1 MELCAII
8 HQTGIAQHS
17 LSCKGPNFKLLPF
30 SQCQKLPQETC
41 LRLGNLFFPNRNHKK
56 PNFLFFFRKLFDF
69 RFCATCVLFQSF
81 GVRMLAKVQ
90 QRLNSQSR
98 RLSKDS
104 LQTSV
109 GKLLTIHRKKSK
121 MSKYLS
127 ISDIFFELSFQIGN
141 FCETKPSKSS
151 R

>member
-1 MELCAII
+1 MP
-8 HQTGIAQHS
+8 
-17 LSCKGPNFKLLPF
+17 KGTSRNMAETRKPLFPQQE
-30 SQCQKLPQETC
+30 SQKIQ
-41 LRLGNLFFPNRNHKK
+41 FFD
-56 PNFLFFFRKLFDF
+56 FFRKLYDF

-81 GVRMLAKVQ
+81 GVRKLAKVQ
-90 QRLNSQSR
+90 QRLNSQSSR
-98 RLSKDS
+98 FSKDS

-141 FCETKPSKSS
+141 FWRNKTFERLQTTKLGPKHVFQKLPCFVSG
-151 R
+151 RFLGYYFV